1 MRITANRRAPSA
13 RGIFSP
19 LRHPVF
25 RRIWSA
31 SLLSNLGILVLGV
44 GAAWTMTQ
52 ISSSADM
59 VALVQTSLMLPV
71 ALVSTPAGAIADMF
85 DRRIVG
91 IVALS
96 IALAGSISLLAL
108 AWLGVV
114 TPVLLLVSC
123 FIIGSGM
130 ALFGP
135 AWQAS
140 VSEQVPAEALPS
152 AVALNGISYNIARSF
167 GPAIGGVIVASA
179 GAAAAFAMNA
189 LLYLP
194 LLVVL
199 FLWRRLKEPSR
210 LPPERMARA
219 VISGVRYIVH
229 SPSIRIV
236 LGRTLVTG
244 IAGGS
249 VSALMPFVARDLL
262 HGGAQTYGVM
272 LGAFG
277 MGAVI
282 GALSISTLRG
292 RLGDEVSVRLCMVVM
307 GVCVAGVAISRS
319 PMLTGSALVFAGAA
333 WTASVTV
340 FNVGVQLAAP
350 RWVAGR
356 ALAAYQAAIA
366 GGIALGSWVWGS
378 AANVIGVEGALLISG
393 ATLFASPVLGLWMR
407 MPTVSGPNEL
417 SLDVLADPEVRLSL
431 TPRSGPIVIEIEYRV
446 DPAKARLF
454 YAVMQHVQLSRQRN
468 GAYGWSI
475 ARDIADPE
483 LWTERFHCPT
493 WHDYLRQ
500 RSRSTASERALH
512 VRANEFHIGPE
523 PIPNSPHVGTA
534 YRICALERG
543 HARSINRGCHTDY
556 EPGERPL
563 IKIAPDHR
571 LCALRQRQMAELL
584 LRPLPGILFAVDTL
598 ALALKEERAMYFPSS
613 RCRRSGDGSPYCQLL
628 GWRV

>member
-1 MRITANRRAPSA
+1 MAKSDAPDSRTSAAMIGVSANKRAPSA

-19 LRHPVF
+19 LRHAVF
-25 RRIWSA
+25 RRIWTA

-52 ISSSADM
+52 ISSSTGM

-91 IVALS
+91 IIALS
-96 IALAGSISLLAL
+96 IALTGSISLSAL

-114 TPVLLLVSC
+114 TPVLLLVFC

-179 GAAAAFAMNA
+179 GAVAAFATNA
-189 LLYLP
+189 LLYLS
-194 LLVVL
+194 LLIVL

-210 LPPERMARA
+210 LPPERLARA
-219 VISGVRYIVH
+219 VVSGVRYIVH
-229 SPSIRIV
+229 SPPIRIV

-249 VSALMPFVARDLL
+249 VAALMPLVARDLL

-282 GALSISTLRG
+282 GALNISTIRG
-292 RLGDEVSVRLCMVVM
+292 RLGDEASIRLCMIVM
-307 GVCVAGVAISRS
+307 GVFVPVVAISRS
-319 PMLTGSALVFAGAA
+319 PVVSGIALVFAGAA

-356 ALAAYQAAIA
+356 ALAAYQAAIS
-366 GGIALGSWVWGS
+366 GGIALGSWMWGS
-378 AANVIGVEGALLISG
+378 TASVIGVEGTLLISG
-393 ATLFASPVLGLWMR
+393 ATLLLSPLLGLWMR

-417 SLDVLADPEVRLSL
+417 SRDVLADPEVRLSL
-431 TPRSGPIVIEIEYRV
+431 TPRSGPIVMEIEYRV

-468 GAYGWSI
+468 GAYGWSL

-483 LWTERFHCPT
+483 LWTERYHCPT

-512 VRANEFHIGPE
+512 LRANEFHIGPE
-523 PIPNSPHVGTA
+523 PI
-534 YRICALERG
+534 RIRRMLERPVG
-543 HARSINRGCHTDY
+543 SVRWKEDTPDRSTAAATAMTS
-556 EPGERPL
+556 PGTGP
-563 IKIAPDHR
+563 
-571 LCALRQRQMAELL
+571 
-584 LRPLPGILFAVDTL
+584 
-598 ALALKEERAMYFPSS
+598 
-613 RCRRSGDGSPYCQLL
+613 
-628 GWRV
+628 

>member
-1 MRITANRRAPSA
+1 MRHLVKEPLPSSL
-13 RGIFSP
+13 GIFSP
-19 LRHPVF
+19 LRYPVF
-25 RRIWSA
+25 RRIWTA
-31 SLLSNLGILVLGV
+31 SLLSNLGLLILGV
-44 GAAWTMTQ
+44 GAAWAMTKL
-52 ISSSADM
+52 SSSTSM

-71 ALVSTPAGAIADMF
+71 AFVSTPAGAIADMF

-91 IVALS
+91 LVALS
-96 IALAGSISLLAL
+96 IALAGSISLSAL

-114 TPVLLLVSC
+114 TPLILLVSC
-123 FIIGSGM
+123 FIIGTGM

-179 GAAAAFAMNA
+179 GAVAAFITNA

-194 LLVVL
+194 LLIVL
-199 FLWRRLKEPSR
+199 FLWRRQKEPSR
-210 LPPERMARA
+210 LPPERLARA
-219 VISGVRYIVH
+219 VISGVRYVVH

-249 VSALMPFVARDLL
+249 VSALMPIIARDLL

-277 MGAVI
+277 MGAVL
-282 GALSISTLRG
+282 GALNISKLRG
-292 RLGDEVSVRLCMVVM
+292 RLGDEASIRVCMIVM
-307 GVCVAGVAISRS
+307 GVCVAVVAISRLPALS
-319 PMLTGSALVFAGAA
+319 GSALVFAGAG
-333 WTASVTV
+333 WTASVTL
-340 FNVGVQLAAP
+340 FNVGIQLAAP

-356 ALAAYQAAIA
+356 ALAAYQAAIT
-366 GGIALGSWVWGS
+366 GGIAFGSWMWGS
-378 AANVIGVEGALLISG
+378 IANVIGVEGALLISAG
-393 ATLFASPVLGLWMR
+393 VLIASPLLGLWMR
-407 MPTVSGPNEL
+407 LPTVSGPNEL

-446 DPAKARLF
+446 DPGRARLF

-468 GAYGWSI
+468 GAYGWAI

-512 VRANEFHIGPE
+512 LRANEFHIGPE
-523 PIPNSPHVGTA
+523 PI
-534 YRICALERG
+534 RIRRMLERPIG
-543 HARSINRGCHTDY
+543 SVRWKEDTPDRSTAAITPITS
-556 EPGERPL
+556 PG
-563 IKIAPDHR
+563 
-571 LCALRQRQMAELL
+571 
-584 LRPLPGILFAVDTL
+584 
-598 ALALKEERAMYFPSS
+598 
-613 RCRRSGDGSPYCQLL
+613 SGP
-628 GWRV
+628 

>member
-1 MRITANRRAPSA
+1 MMRPAAKRPAPPA
-13 RGIFSP
+13 VGVFSP
-19 LRHPVF
+19 LRYAVF
-25 RRIWSA
+25 RRIWTA
-31 SLLSNLGILVLGV
+31 SLLSNLGLLVLGV
-44 GAAWTMTQ
+44 GAAWAMTKL
-52 ISSSADM
+52 SSSTGM

-91 IVALS
+91 LVALS
-96 IALAGSISLLAL
+96 IALAGSISLSAL
-108 AWLGVV
+108 AWLGVM
-114 TPVLLLVSC
+114 TPALLLVSC

-179 GAAAAFAMNA
+179 GAVAAFITNA

-194 LLVVL
+194 LLTVL
-199 FLWRRLKEPSR
+199 FFWRRLKEPSR
-210 LPPERMARA
+210 LPPERLARA

-249 VSALMPFVARDLL
+249 VSALMPIVARDLL

-277 MGAVI
+277 IGAVI
-282 GALSISTLRG
+282 GALNISTLRG
-292 RLGDEVSVRLCMVVM
+292 RLGDEASIRLCMIVM
-307 GVCVAGVAISRS
+307 GVCVALVAISRLPVLS
-319 PMLTGSALVFAGAA
+319 GSALVFAGAG
-333 WTASVTV
+333 WTASVTL

-356 ALAAYQAAIA
+356 ALAAYQAAIT
-366 GGIALGSWVWGS
+366 GGIALGSWMWGS
-378 AANVIGVEGALLISG
+378 IANAIGVEGALLISA
-393 ATLFASPVLGLWMR
+393 ATLVASPLLGLWMR
-407 MPTVSGPNEL
+407 MPMVSGSNEL
-417 SLDVLADPEVRLSL
+417 SLDVLADPEMRLSL
-431 TPRSGPIVIEIEYRV
+431 TPRSGPIEIEIEYRV
-446 DPAKARLF
+446 DPGKARLF

-475 ARDIADPE
+475 ARDIADPQ
-483 LWTERFHCPT
+483 LWTERYHCPT

-512 VRANEFHIGPE
+512 LRANEFHIGRE
-523 PIPNSPHVGTA
+523 PI
-534 YRICALERG
+534 RIRRMLERPIG
-543 HARSINRGCHTDY
+543 SVRWKEDTPDRSTADVTPITS
-556 EPGERPL
+556 PG
-563 IKIAPDHR
+563 
-571 LCALRQRQMAELL
+571 
-584 LRPLPGILFAVDTL
+584 
-598 ALALKEERAMYFPSS
+598 
-613 RCRRSGDGSPYCQLL
+613 SGP
-628 GWRV
+628 

>member
-1 MRITANRRAPSA
+1 M
-13 RGIFSP
+13 
-19 LRHPVF
+19 F
-25 RRIWSA
+25 RRIWTA

-52 ISSSADM
+52 ISSSTDL

-96 IALAGSISLLAL
+96 IALAGSISLSAL

-123 FIIGSGM
+123 FVIGSGM

-179 GAAAAFAMNA
+179 GAVAAFATNA

-194 LLVVL
+194 LLIVL

-249 VSALMPFVARDLL
+249 VSALMPIVARDLL

-282 GALSISTLRG
+282 GALNISTLRG
-292 RLGDEVSVRLCMVVM
+292 RLGDEVSIRLCMIVM
-307 GVCVAGVAISRS
+307 GVCVAVVALSRS
-319 PMLTGSALVFAGAA
+319 PVLSGSALVFAGAA

-378 AANVIGVEGALLISG
+378 TANVIGVEGTLLISG
-393 ATLFASPVLGLWMR
+393 TTLFASPLLGLWMR

-483 LWTERFHCPT
+483 LWTERYHCPT

-512 VRANEFHIGPE
+512 LRANEFHIGPE
-523 PIPNSPHVGTA
+523 PI
-534 YRICALERG
+534 RIRRMLERPVG
-543 HARSINRGCHTDY
+543 SVRWKEDTPDRSTADVTPITS
-556 EPGERPL
+556 PG
-563 IKIAPDHR
+563 
-571 LCALRQRQMAELL
+571 
-584 LRPLPGILFAVDTL
+584 
-598 ALALKEERAMYFPSS
+598 
-613 RCRRSGDGSPYCQLL
+613 SGP
-628 GWRV
+628 

>member
-1 MRITANRRAPSA
+1 MADALKVARIEAGS
-13 RGIFSP
+13 GILSP
-19 LRHPVF
+19 LRHAVF
-25 RRIWSA
+25 LRIWTA
-31 SLLSNLGILVLGV
+31 SLLSNLGLLIMSV
-44 GAAWTMTQ
+44 GAAWSMTQ
-52 ISSSADM
+52 MTASADK
-59 VALVQTSLMLPV
+59 VALVQTALMLPV
-71 ALVSTPAGAIADMF
+71 ALISALAGAIADMF

-91 IVALS
+91 LVALT
-96 IALAGSISLLAL
+96 IAFAGAVSLSGLAWFGAVTPALLLAF
-108 AWLGVV
+108 
-114 TPVLLLVSC
+114 C
-123 FIIGSGM
+123 FLIGSGM

-140 VSEQVPAEALPS
+140 VGEQVPSSALPS

-179 GAAAAFAMNA
+179 GAIAAFATNA
-189 LLYLP
+189 LFYLP
-194 LLVVL
+194 LIVVL
-199 FLWRRLKEPSR
+199 LLWRRVREPSR
-210 LPPERMARA
+210 LPPERLARA

-229 SPSIRIV
+229 SPPSRIV

-249 VSALMPFVARDLL
+249 VSALMPIVTRDLL

-282 GALSISTLRG
+282 GALNISTLRG
-292 RLGDEVSVRLCMVVM
+292 RLGDEVSIRLCMIVM
-307 GVCVAGVAISRS
+307 GVFVVVVAISRW
-319 PMLTGSALVFAGAA
+319 PALTGTALVFAGAA

-356 ALAAYQAAIA
+356 ALAAYQAAIS
-366 GGIALGSWVWGS
+366 GGIALGSWMWGS
-378 AANVIGVEGALLISG
+378 IANVVGVEGALLISG
-393 ATLFASPVLGLWMR
+393 ATLFASPVLVLWIR

-417 SLDVLADPEVRLSL
+417 SLDVLADPEMRLSL

-500 RSRSTASERALH
+500 RSRSTAKERALH

-523 PIPNSPHVGTA
+523 PI
-534 YRICALERG
+534 RIRRMLERPIG
-543 HARSINRGCHTDY
+543 SVRWKEDTPDRSPPDVTPIAS
-556 EPGERPL
+556 PG
-563 IKIAPDHR
+563 
-571 LCALRQRQMAELL
+571 
-584 LRPLPGILFAVDTL
+584 
-598 ALALKEERAMYFPSS
+598 
-613 RCRRSGDGSPYCQLL
+613 SGP
-628 GWRV
+628 